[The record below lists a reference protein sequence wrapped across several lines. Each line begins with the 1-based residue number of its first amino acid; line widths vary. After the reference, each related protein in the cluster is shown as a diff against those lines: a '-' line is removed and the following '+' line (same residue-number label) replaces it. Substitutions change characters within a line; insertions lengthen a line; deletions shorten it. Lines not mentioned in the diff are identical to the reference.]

1 MKYDFYEQV
10 YPDGQILY
18 HLHLDTMTDEEYDKL
33 KPTIEHL
40 GGHWREKY
48 KCFVFGSDIRG
59 KLEDCKKNG
68 LEISEQY
75 LWKEKTQFFPTP
87 RAVAERVVELAEIE
101 DKQFVLEPS
110 AGQGGLVDCIKTDN
124 PILCIEPLEENIQIL
139 AQKGYVTG
147 RMTFEE
153 YYAAFDAHRL
163 GTRFYDRVIMN
174 PPFSGQRDIKHLLMA
189 YDLLDKGGILVA
201 IISENALYY
210 QTETSKNFVKFLA
223 EHNAMI
229 EAVPPRA
236 FTESGTT
243 IETVIVKIIKT

>member
-1 MKYDFYEQV
+1 
-10 YPDGQILY
+10 
-18 HLHLDTMTDEEYDKL
+18 MTDEEYDKL

-48 KCFVFGSDIRG
+48 KCFVFSSDIR
-59 KLEDCKKNG
+59 KNLEDCKKNG
-68 LEISEQY
+68 LKISEEY

-87 RAVAERVVELAEIE
+87 CAVAERVVELAEIE
-101 DKQFVLEPS
+101 DGQFILEPS
-110 AGQGGLVDCIKTDN
+110 AGQGGLVDCVHKDCS
-124 PILCIEPLEENIQIL
+124 ILCIEPLEENIKVL
-139 AQKGYVTG
+139 TEKGYVTG
-147 RMTFEE
+147 TMTFEE
-153 YYAAFDAHRL
+153 YYSACYKNGIGL
-163 GTRFYDRVIMN
+163 YDRVIMN

-189 YDLLDKGGILVA
+189 YELLNQNGILVA

-210 QTETSKNFVKFLA
+210 QTETSKNFIKFLD